1 MKYKGKYSLNENL
14 LKGRGLGLLKEG
26 LLTEGWAEWQQE
38 VVAALGGGIKSG
50 IKDSDAGKLCN
61 KGQGVGVEVKA
72 SKDAVE
78 GKFLQH
84 AKNSSDLDTL
94 VYKGN
99 GVLTYTLADTS
110 ANNENLADQQAL
122 MDGLVDIIKADHVMI
137 DKWKAI
143 CSPDGD
149 WDMKNWSDPDSRFIG
164 VQKAKDN
171 SLNGTLGKY
180 DYSAAEQN
188 ATYQRRGCSY
198 MVLGTNGDY
207 PAHIFHTGDDP
218 LQIGCPL
225 YNSGDLN
232 IAFRLKGYEATRVS
246 MDTQKKGGGG
256 AVGTSSVTAADRAA
270 LKKLFKC

>member
-1 MKYKGKYSLNENL
+1 MKYRGKYNLTENL
-14 LKGRGLGLLKEG
+14 LKGRGLGLLKEAF
-26 LLTEGWAEWQQE
+26 LKEGWVDWQKE
-38 VVAALGGGIKSG
+38 VVAALGPGKKAGI
-50 IKDSDAGKLCN
+50 IDQDAGSLADGG
-61 KGQGVGVEVKA
+61 KGIGVEVKA
-72 SKDAVE
+72 SSAAVE

-84 AKNSSDLDTL
+84 AKNSSDLATL

-99 GVLTYTLADTS
+99 GILEYTLADTS
-110 ANNENLADQQAL
+110 DANENLADQKAL
-122 MDGLVDIIKADHVMI
+122 MDGLVKIIAANHVMI

-143 CSPDGD
+143 CSPNGD
-149 WDMKNWSDPDSRFIG
+149 WDMKNWSNPSSTFIG
-164 VQKAKDN
+164 AQQVKDK

-198 MVLGTNGDY
+198 MVLGTNGGY
-207 PAHIFHTGDDP
+207 PAHIFHTGNDP
-218 LQIGCPL
+218 LKLGCPL

-232 IAFRLKGYEATRVS
+232 IAFRLKGYTETRVS
-246 MDTQKKGGGG
+246 MDTQKKAGGG